1 MSITTFRM
9 RPRQVATAI
18 ERILTRGLVPF
29 IQSSPGMGK
38 TALVKA
44 FAAKYRLKV
53 LDTSA
58 STMAPTDISGLPDLK
73 GDKAK
78 FIPFEN
84 FPVEGDEVPEGY
96 DGWLVFLDEFN
107 SGSKAVQAAMYKVV
121 LNKEV
126 GLNKL
131 HEKVMIVTAGNL
143 ATDRAI
149 VNSLGTAMQSRLIH
163 LEMEMESD
171 QARKEFLKDVVI
183 GQKWDWRI
191 AAYLAANPD
200 RIHDFRSDHNDK
212 TFECPRTW
220 EFVHQLIDGVE
231 YTVDDQGNYDMSEDT
246 GLIAGAIGSGG
257 AVGFVAFT
265 KVFSFLPKLEDI
277 LVDPEAVPIPVDRPT
292 QFASMTSLVNSTTKE
307 NFDKVTAY
315 VNRHVSEFR
324 LIYFRSLMVSRP
336 DLRGEPSFRKAML
349 ELQRYLND

>member
-1 MSITTFRM
+1 MSVTTFRM
-9 RPRQVATAI
+9 RPRQVAKAI
-18 ERILTRGLVPF
+18 ERILLAGLVPF
-29 IQSSPGMGK
+29 IQGSPGVGK

-44 FAAKYRLKV
+44 FAAQYNLKV

-58 STMAPTDISGLPDLK
+58 STMAPTDISGLPNLS

-84 FPVEGDEVPEGY
+84 FPVEGDEIPEGF

-107 SGSKAVQAAMYKVV
+107 SGPKAVQAAMYKVV
-121 LNKEV
+121 LNREV

-131 HEKVMIVTAGNL
+131 HEKVMIVTTGNL

-163 LEMEMESD
+163 IEVEMESD
-171 QARKEFLKDVVI
+171 QARQEFLEDVVI
-183 GQKWDWRI
+183 AQKWDWRL

-200 RIHDFRSDHNDK
+200 AIHRFKSDHNDK

-220 EFVHQLIDGVE
+220 EFMHYLLNGVE
-231 YTVDDQGNYDMSEDT
+231 YTMDDNGNYDMSEDT
-246 GLIAGAIGSGG
+246 PLFAGAIGSGA
-257 AVGFVAFT
+257 AVAFVAFT
-265 KVFSFLPKLEDI
+265 RVFSHLPKLEDI
-277 LVDPEAVPIPVDRPT
+277 LADPEAVTIPHDRPI
-292 QFASMTSLVNSTTKE
+292 QFASMTSLVNATTKE
-307 NFDKVTAY
+307 NFDKLTIY
-315 VNRHVSEFR
+315 INRHVSEFR
-324 LIYFRSLMVSRP
+324 LIYFRSLMVTRP
-336 DLRGEPSFRKAML
+336 DLRGEPAFRKAML